1 MTFLIT
7 FIDITVTV
15 LTVLLFAYSLLSFFM
30 SPYHPIRHTIG
41 LVIEPLLKPIRKL
54 IPPAGGFDFSPMV
67 LLILLQVLGR
77 LLTALLRSL
86 S

>member
-7 FIDITVTV
+7 FINITVTV
-15 LTVLLFAYSLLSFFM
+15 LTILLFVYSLLSFFM
-30 SPYHPIRHTIG
+30 SPSHPLRRTIG
-41 LVIEPLLKPIRKL
+41 LIIEPLLKPIRKV
-54 IPPAGGFDFSPMV
+54 IPPAGGFDFSPMI

-86 S
+86 Y

>member
-1 MTFLIT
+1 
-7 FIDITVTV
+7 
-15 LTVLLFAYSLLSFFM
+15 LSFFM

>member
-7 FIDITVTV
+7 FIDTTVTA
-15 LTVLLFAYSLLSFFM
+15 LTILLFIYSLLSFFL
-30 SPYHPIRHTIG
+30 SPFHPIQRTIG
-41 LVIEPLLKPIRKL
+41 LIIEPLLRPIRKL
-54 IPPAGGFDFSPMV
+54 VPPAGGFDFSPMI

-86 S
+86 V